1 MVALKVGIIGCGAI
15 GSVLARS
22 IDEGKLGNRVKI
34 VSLYDISFEK
44 AKRLSDTLKTKVFV
58 AKSFEEFVSIRDLEL
73 IVEAASQRAVKE
85 YGVKVLEHRKD
96 LMVMSVGALLDEDL
110 LRALTETAERYG
122 RKIYVPS
129 GAVAGI
135 DGLRAAN
142 LGSIEKVVHIVRK
155 NPKTLQLSEYA
166 KEKGIRLSG
175 IKESITIYEGPA
187 YEAIKL
193 FPRNVNVSATISL
206 AGIGAEHTIV
216 RVIADPKINRNV
228 HELIVKGSFGEI
240 KVVMSNVTHPENP
253 RTSFIA
259 ALSALETIRRIAS
272 NINIG
277 T

>member
-155 NPKTLQLSEYA
+155 NPKNLQLSEYA

-175 IKESITIYEGPA
+175 IKEAITIYEGPA